1 MSIGPRDEIN
11 SLGSQSKDRKEI
23 QPGSS
28 SRTSLNPLYLL
39 YFIPKNL
46 LSFLTG
52 LVVRVKFPKIFQYYI
67 NRGFVGLFGINTD
80 EASLPLADYACIE
93 DLFTRTL
100 KPNSRIISGQYVSSA
115 DGRVEMSRPF
125 NGKEAIQAKGL
136 SYRLDELI
144 FGAPNDPTRPQAHH
158 FSAAWYTTVY
168 LAPHNYH
175 RVHSPFAG
183 KLVGLRHIPGD
194 LWPVNRRAV
203 ALIPKLFIRNERL
216 VFDFALDG
224 GARAWLVMVG
234 AFNVGRMETRLYPGF
249 VTNSLGR
256 ILEPGAGKR
265 ELTLPEQGVLLKVG
279 DELGVFMLGST
290 TVVVLDEKAKGL
302 LKPRE
307 ILQPENVLMGQS
319 LS

>member
-1 MSIGPRDEIN
+1 MSIRPRDDLN
-11 SLGSQSKDRKEI
+11 SLGSKSTDRKDI
-23 QPGSS
+23 RPRSS
-28 SRTSLNPLYLL
+28 SWTTINPLYLL

-46 LSFLTG
+46 LSFVTG
-52 LVVRVKFPKIFQYYI
+52 LVVRVKFPKILQYYV
-67 NRGFVGLFGINTD
+67 NRGFVGLFGINID
-80 EASLPLADYACIE
+80 EASLPLADYACLE
-93 DLFTRTL
+93 DLFTREL

-125 NGKEAIQAKGL
+125 NGQEAVQAKGL
-136 SYRLDELI
+136 SYQLDELI
-144 FGAPNDPTRPQAHH
+144 FGAPNNPVRQGLH

-183 KLVGLRHIPGD
+183 KLVGLRYIPGD

-203 ALIPKLFIRNERL
+203 AVIPKLFIRNERL
-216 VFDFALDG
+216 VFEFALNG
-224 GARAWLVMVG
+224 GAKAWLVMVG
-234 AFNVGRMETRLYPGF
+234 AFNVGRMETRLCPDF

-256 ILEPGAGKR
+256 ILELGARKR

-279 DELGVFMLGST
+279 DELGIFMLGST
-290 TVVVLDEKAKGL
+290 TVVVLDEKARDM

-307 ILQPENVLMGQS
+307 ILKPENVLMGQS